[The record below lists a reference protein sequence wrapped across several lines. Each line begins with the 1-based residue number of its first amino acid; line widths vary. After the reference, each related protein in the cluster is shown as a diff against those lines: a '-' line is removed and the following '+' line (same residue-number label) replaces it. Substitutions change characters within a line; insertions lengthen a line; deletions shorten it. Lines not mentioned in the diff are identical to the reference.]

1 MIGRLVIDSS
11 DLISDL
17 CILGRNTNTD
27 KSPYNTIGHRH
38 PYTGVYSMLFA
49 PLKGKPIRFAE
60 IGVAMGASA
69 LLWDEYFT
77 NENTQIHLFDRDQI
91 LLDNSRALTGPRVQ
105 YGLMDVEK
113 DGDISRALA
122 QNEYDVILDDS
133 THNHGDQIRIIH
145 EAFPLLKSGGMLI
158 IEDIFRET
166 PEDDYTSK
174 LLDIIPKCSNAYF
187 VVCEHK
193 WRWSPGWDNDKLLVL
208 VKA

>member
-11 DLISDL
+11 DVISDL
-17 CILGRNTNTD
+17 CIIGRNTNTD
-27 KSPYNTIGHRH
+27 KSPYNTVGHRH

-49 PLKGKPIRFAE
+49 PLKTNPVRFAE

-77 NENTQIHLFDRDQI
+77 NENTQLHLFDRDQT
-91 LLDNSRALTGPRVQ
+91 LLDNSRALTGPRVK
-105 YGLMDVEK
+105 YALMDVAE
-113 DGDISRALA
+113 DGDIRRALG
-122 QNEYDVILDDS
+122 NEEYDVILDDT
-133 THNHGDQIRIIH
+133 THRHADQIRIIH
-145 EAFPLLKSGGMLI
+145 EAFPLLKRGGMLI
-158 IEDIFRET
+158 VEDVFRNT

-174 LLDIIPKCSNAYF
+174 LQDIIPKCSNAYF

-208 VKA
+208 VKG

>member
-11 DLISDL
+11 EIISDL

-105 YGLMDVEK
+105 YALMDVAE
-113 DGDISRALA
+113 DGDIRRALGYE
-122 QNEYDVILDDS
+122 EYDVILDDS
-133 THNHGDQIRIIH
+133 THRHGDQIRIIH

-158 IEDIFRET
+158 IEDIFKST
-166 PEDDYTSK
+166 PEEDYTSK
-174 LLDIIPKCSNAYF
+174 LQDIIPKCSNAYF

-208 VKA
+208 VKG